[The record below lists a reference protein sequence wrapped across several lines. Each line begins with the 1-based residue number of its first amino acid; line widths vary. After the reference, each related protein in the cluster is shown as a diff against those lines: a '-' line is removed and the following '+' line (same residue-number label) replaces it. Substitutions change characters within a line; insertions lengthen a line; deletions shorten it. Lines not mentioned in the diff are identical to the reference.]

1 MRAMKKLKTIL
12 IALTV
17 FVGTASFM
25 NAQQAKI
32 AHINAQELIEMMPE
46 YQAAQNS
53 LEKIQKSYETEIKSM
68 MTELETKARKYD
80 GEASSKTDQEN
91 QKRFEEIQDMQNNIQ
106 AYRQQAMEDLDQ
118 KRADVFRPILERA
131 QTTIQKV
138 GRAQGFEYVLDST
151 TGSGIILADGKD
163 LMEDV
168 KKDMGI

>member
-1 MRAMKKLKTIL
+1 MRAMKKIRTIL
-12 IALTV
+12 VALAVIMGAT
-17 FVGTASFM
+17 SFI
-25 NAQQAKI
+25 NAQTKI
-32 AHINAQELIEMMPE
+32 AHIDAQELIEMMPE
-46 YQAAQNS
+46 YKAAQNS

-118 KRADVFRPILERA
+118 KRADVFRPILEKA
-131 QTTIQKV
+131 QNTIQKV
-138 GRAQGFEYVLDST
+138 GRAQGFDYVLDST
-151 TGSGIILADGKD
+151 MGSGIILADGTD
-163 LMEDV
+163 LMDAV